1 MTRFLLFAFFY
12 FFGGGGWGVYWTI
25 ICLQCFQW
33 FFPSTEK
40 LHRNYWREYLWMTCL
55 YVLHK
60 VLRVVLKVLIQQRS
74 AGFIRYIWLI
84 DTLWCD
90 GLSACVHSA
99 GRLLPDNLCPSR
111 RLNYS
116 CLWHPKSQDRR
127 RKTDVFNFSWVV
139 IIQTYRCSP
148 QTKWENIPLSHD
160 LFVICHQN
168 NVRAHTCRA
177 GSLWQLFGV
186 NCVFALARMCWW
198 NCFGVCELRQ
208 AKRK

>member
-1 MTRFLLFAFFY
+1 MVFF
-12 FFGGGGWGVYWTI
+12 FS
-25 ICLQCFQW
+25 QW
-33 FFPSTEK
+33 FFPAQNNFTEITEGNIFGW
-40 LHRNYWREYLWMTCL
+40 LVFN
-55 YVLHK
+55 VLHK

-74 AGFIRYIWLI
+74 GGIHWLI

-116 CLWHPKSQDRR
+116 CLWQPKSQDRR

-177 GSLWQLFGV
+177 GSLCQLFGV